1 MVKGLVAF
9 PCGITFALGLGIGGM
24 TRPARVLAFLDVA
37 GDWDPR
43 LAFVMLG
50 AIAVYAPAY
59 RLALRRGRPVL
70 ASAFDLAPHRSIDG
84 LLVAGALL
92 FGIGWGLAGLCPGP
106 ALTSLGS
113 GEPAAI
119 LFVVAMVGGI
129 AVHRLSRATATR
141 VLSENAV
148 AARPTHAQ
156 PSPEPAGQG
165 LLGAGKGAAG
175 TRQRQQ
181 HVQSDERDAT

>member
-9 PCGITFALGLGIGGM
+9 ACGITFALGLGIGGL
-24 TRPARVLAFLDVA
+24 TQPARVLAFLDVA

-43 LAFVMLG
+43 LALVMLG

-59 RLALRRGRPVL
+59 RLALRRGRPLL
-70 ASAFDLAPHRSIDG
+70 APAFDLAPRRNIDG
-84 LLVAGALL
+84 ALAAGALL

-113 GEPAAI
+113 GKPASI
-119 LFVVAMVGGI
+119 LFVVAMVVGI

-141 VLSENAV
+141 VLSENAL
-148 AARPTHAQ
+148 ATRPTHAQ
-156 PSPEPAGQG
+156 PSPARPVCTRSDLPTGRRGSAG
-165 LLGAGKGAAG
+165 
-175 TRQRQQ
+175 RR
-181 HVQSDERDAT
+181 